1 MHALSGAFNSQLTPE
16 QMALNSLQTRL
27 YNTNNNR
34 GPFFYPESP
43 YSLGDIAPISAMQ
56 PIDDDTLFTPALTPG
71 LTATSVAPVGSVGA
85 QTFQAQSPTAPGTT
99 LGPSGTTL
107 PLLTPFTTNGSPN
120 PTLSYTSPY
129 DGPGPSY
136 PPAYNPDDQMYSLA
150 SGGPLA
156 PIPTLT
162 SPPTIYY
169 NPATGQP
176 FAVPATGASII
187 PGGTYWDP
195 TTGQEYLIPF
205 GGGQLPTVPNSLP
218 NFPSVTNPSSINS
231 PARILTS
238 MLPTPSTSQTT
249 VRILRRQDRP
259 ASRAGRSLTQL
270 PSRR

>member
-1 MHALSGAFNSQLTPE
+1 M
-16 QMALNSLQTRL
+16 
-27 YNTNNNR
+27 
-34 GPFFYPESP
+34 
-43 YSLGDIAPISAMQ
+43 SAMQ

-71 LTATSVAPVGSVGA
+71 LTATSVAPIGSVGA

-129 DGPGPSY
+129 GGPGSSY
-136 PPAYNPDDQMYSLA
+136 PPAYDPDEQAYSLA

-205 GGGQLPTVPNSLP
+205 GGGQLP
-218 NFPSVTNPSSINS
+218 SSINS

-238 MLPTPSTSQTT
+238 MLPTPSTSQTPAPNT
-249 VRILRRQDRP
+249 PQAGQTGQPGGPITYTTPFPTMIAPQTSTSAPAPNLMCQFGTWVQNNPGLALLATGAIYLALRRKK
-259 ASRAGRSLTQL
+259 
-270 PSRR
+270 